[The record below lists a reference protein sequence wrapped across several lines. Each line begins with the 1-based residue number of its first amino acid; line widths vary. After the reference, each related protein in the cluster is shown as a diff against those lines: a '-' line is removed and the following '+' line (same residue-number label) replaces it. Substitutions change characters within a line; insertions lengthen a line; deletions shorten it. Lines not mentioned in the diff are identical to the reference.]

1 MVWWVGLYWKVW
13 EGLYWKGWSE
23 GLLDDLLGGCVLDGL
38 LGGSVLDGVGVCI
51 STEWVGG

>member
-23 GLLDDLLGGCVLDGL
+23 GLLDELLGGCVLDGL